1 MKRFLALL
9 LASLFAFSMFACSG
23 NTPTE
28 ETPDEK
34 VPAGKTFYV
43 SPDGNDANDGSE
55 STPLATLE
63 GAKQAI
69 QKYKNENGLPDGGI
83 EAVFKSG
90 TYKITSTLEFL
101 PEDSGEAD
109 KPIIFRAEENA
120 EVIFDGGVT
129 LNGSDFVPAS
139 DDIKNRVA
147 DENAK
152 KNLLEIDLTAA
163 GCFDLESRTDYGTG
177 WGSDSYRQELYVDNE
192 RQVLAQW
199 PNDGAYETKGKYTE
213 KLQLNI
219 PEEKYELWKNAKT
232 IEYYGAPEYDWNMI
246 RAFVGAVLVNEENK
260 TLDIDSSVVSSCDP
274 SKRSTFWVYNIP
286 EEIDIPGEYW
296 WDVQT
301 NKLYYYPDGDLTNKK
316 IVFSQ
321 YKDSFILLS
330 GVNHILFEGLTFE
343 NARTAAIAG
352 TNMDTAY
359 VNIEN
364 CTFRCIGVNAI
375 AFRGYNIYIAD
386 NEFYQLGSG
395 GVSLRGGSIAEF
407 KRSDS
412 VVTNNKIYDFG
423 QTYMVY
429 QAGVYTNG
437 LGFTISHNEIFNAP
451 HFAINPDSGETLI
464 EYNDVHDVCKCTSD
478 SGAIYLGRRWDWA
491 GNVIRYNYIHDI
503 IDVAHNG
510 TPLGIYLDDQVSGQH
525 VYSNLLVNV
534 SGNAI
539 GVCSGKYNIVENNII
554 VNCKNVPI
562 SNDQRGLGFAANHCS
577 YPTGYMWGTMLGT
590 EPYSKF
596 MALARPENLLHVE
609 AVKSSIYNIDDPG
622 ICSYT
627 VIRDNVS
634 YGDYEIE
641 VYDEIEY
648 SDLYKDE
655 LPFDGITSLIPMM
668 RLYNTYEGNEY
679 YPVGTDIG
687 FVDEE
692 NSNYFLRDDSRV
704 YRDIPGFEK
713 IQFDKIGIID

>member
-1 MKRFLALL
+1 MLFEKRLPFTRHVAQLPQATAEHILSNVLAACGRTPNSVPLEALTSYSNYRKERYALQRSLILLVLVLFLL
-9 LASLFAFSMFACSG
+9 LPLLFIAASIS
-23 NTPTE
+23 
-28 ETPDEK
+28 
-34 VPAGKTFYV
+34 
-43 SPDGNDANDGSE
+43 
-55 STPLATLE
+55 
-63 GAKQAI
+63 
-69 QKYKNENGLPDGGI
+69 
-83 EAVFKSG
+83 
-90 TYKITSTLEFL
+90 
-101 PEDSGEAD
+101 
-109 KPIIFRAEENA
+109 
-120 EVIFDGGVT
+120 VT
-129 LNGSDFVPAS
+129 
-139 DDIKNRVA
+139 
-147 DENAK
+147 
-152 KNLLEIDLTAA
+152 
-163 GCFDLESRTDYGTG
+163 
-177 WGSDSYRQELYVDNE
+177 
-192 RQVLAQW
+192 QV
-199 PNDGAYETKGKYTE
+199 
-213 KLQLNI
+213 
-219 PEEKYELWKNAKT
+219 
-232 IEYYGAPEYDWNMI
+232 
-246 RAFVGAVLVNEENK
+246 
-260 TLDIDSSVVSSCDP
+260 
-274 SKRSTFWVYNIP
+274 
-286 EEIDIPGEYW
+286 
-296 WDVQT
+296 
-301 NKLYYYPDGDLTNKK
+301 
-316 IVFSQ
+316 
-321 YKDSFILLS
+321 
-330 GVNHILFEGLTFE
+330 
-343 NARTAAIAG
+343 
-352 TNMDTAY
+352 
-359 VNIEN
+359 
-364 CTFRCIGVNAI
+364 
-375 AFRGYNIYIAD
+375 
-386 NEFYQLGSG
+386 
-395 GVSLRGGSIAEF
+395 
-407 KRSDS
+407 
-412 VVTNNKIYDFG
+412 
-423 QTYMVY
+423 
-429 QAGVYTNG
+429 
-437 LGFTISHNEIFNAP
+437 
-451 HFAINPDSGETLI
+451 NPDSGETLI